1 MDPMA
6 GNVIMILCLVAGAAL
21 VILEAFIPGFGV
33 AGAAGIILEITGVV
47 FAWLHHGTAFAVGMT
62 VLVLAIIAAAVWM
75 SYRSAMKGRISKSP
89 LILREQETTEETQDA
104 SRWKGC
110 QGVAASALRP
120 GGFVEIDGQR
130 LNAASEGEWIAK
142 GIRIVVTGF
151 ENGHV
156 LVRPIND

>member
-6 GNVIMILCLVAGAAL
+6 GNVIMILCLAAGSAL

-33 AGAAGIILEITGVV
+33 AGTAGIALEITGLV

-62 VLVLAIIAAAVWM
+62 ALVLAFIGVAVWL

-89 LILREQETTEETQDA
+89 LILRNQEAAEAGNDPE
-104 SRWKGC
+104 RWKGC
-110 QGVAASALRP
+110 KGIAASALRP
-120 GGFVEIDGQR
+120 GGFVEIEGQK

-142 GIRIVVTGF
+142 GAKIEVTGF

-156 LVRPIND
+156 TVRAVNA